1 MGQVSSRDPLPLFP
15 RSAVPPPRPSSNL
28 IPRSFQK
35 LQGGQPPGLAGR
47 RAGTPAGLA
56 RRCHVAWHPG
66 VPSEMERWHP
76 DVVRA
81 PGCVCVGGSPTVPL
95 LLPEGWGTFLTWFSA
110 SSMEMVLFKAHRFS
124 VMVPSMCPQRVIP
137 WFCGILN
144 ISAIPSPMF
153 SALFGQHNR

>member
-81 PGCVCVGGSPTVPL
+81 PGCVCVGGVTHSSPAASGGLGDIFDLVFCKFHGNGSLQSPSFFRHGSFHL
-95 LLPEGWGTFLTWFSA
+95 SSA
-110 SSMEMVLFKAHRFS
+110 SHSLVLWHFEHLGH
-124 VMVPSMCPQRVIP
+124 PQPHVLCTVWP
-137 WFCGILN
+137 
-144 ISAIPSPMF
+144 A
-153 SALFGQHNR
+153 

>member
-56 RRCHVAWHPG
+56 RRCHMAWHPG

-81 PGCVCVGGSPTVPL
+81 PGCVCVGGVTHSSPAASGGLGDIFDLVFCKFHGNGSLQSPSFFRHSSFHL
-95 LLPEGWGTFLTWFSA
+95 SSA
-110 SSMEMVLFKAHRFS
+110 SHSLVLWHFEHLGH
-124 VMVPSMCPQRVIP
+124 PQPHVLCTVWP
-137 WFCGILN
+137 
-144 ISAIPSPMF
+144 A
-153 SALFGQHNR
+153 